1 MRRALLAIA
10 GVAGGVVLT
19 AGPAFAATS
28 GAQAFILTSHGRGQP
43 GILATGPIHGA
54 GTDQTV
60 GQNSD
65 RFLFQQGAV
74 NVNHAATA
82 QHPGPQAGCTFFY
95 SERGTYQLAGGTG
108 QYAGASGGG
117 TYVLNDVFF
126 AKTKPNGTCAQNAGH
141 DVLLIVAHGQT
152 TLPS

>member
-28 GAQAFILTSHGRGQP
+28 GAQAFILTSHGRGQA
-43 GILATGPIHGA
+43 GVLATGPIHGA

-65 RFLFQQGAV
+65 RFLFQKGAV

-82 QHPGPQAGCTFFY
+82 QQPGPQAGSTFIFSMRDSY
-95 SERGTYQLAGGTG
+95 DLANGTG
-108 QYAGASGGG
+108 HYATA
-117 TYVLNDVFF
+117 
-126 AKTKPNGTCAQNAGH
+126 
-141 DVLLIVAHGQT
+141 
-152 TLPS
+152 